1 MFEKN
6 EQMLDSKIEKKTR
19 SYINWN
25 EDKIKAILVA
35 LATEEDVLSWSRGE
49 VKKADTINYK
59 TFKAERHGLF
69 DEVIFGP
76 TVDYRCSVCGRRY
89 NIINA
94 GEMCTNTIKCR
105 ESNSEI
111 LPKSSRRRRMGHIKL
126 HSPVVHFW
134 YFKIDNSILSKL
146 LGLKVEGTER
156 IVTKNMIESVIYYKS
171 HIVVESGGLRSLPK
185 NLVIDISEAASIY
198 HEALHEILSKSKGQQ
213 VDIIK
218 EAIADLEVNATSKNG
233 RSYGIDFY
241 EINEIIHN
249 YSEAKIMTGARAIE
263 YLLEQVDLE
272 KERAKVEAEILR
284 INSQELTKN
293 KISIL
298 KNAERE
304 KLYKRLRVINSFINS
319 GQHPRSLM
327 IRALPVIPADLR
339 PMIQLEGGRHSTSDV
354 NELYRRVII
363 RNNRLKRWI
372 EAEAPNLIL
381 QNELRMLQEA
391 VDALIDNQRK
401 HTNSAIVTAKDG
413 RAFKSISDALVG
425 KKGRFR
431 QNLLGKRVDYSGRS
445 VIVVGPEL
453 QMHQCG
459 LPREMAAKL
468 FEPWIIRGLVNSGAT
483 NTIKAA
489 KKLIDDF
496 HPIIWPVAEE
506 VIKDKVVLLNRAPSL
521 HRLSI
526 QAFEPKLVRGR
537 AIHLHPLV
545 TAAFNAD
552 FDGDQMA
559 VHVPL
564 SDEAI
569 LEARELMLANKNIL
583 GPKDGEPIIN
593 PSQDMILGIYW
604 LTQEM
609 PNAKG
614 EGRIFFSMEH
624 LHRSLESG
632 GVNIHARVAMPLKAL
647 KDTKETGYI
656 CSSVGK
662 FIFNSVLPKSFP
674 FIYNSSLD
682 LSLKEYIEY
691 SNKEFLATK
700 AADIPKIIKEKV
712 QGAFNKNAVARII
725 RYVFNEYNFE
735 VPKNVIATVINNL
748 EFNTVNEFEEEFKEL
763 QNPKDLFGGKV
774 KSTHVDILVQA
785 TRKALERLKKM
796 RNLEGNFASIS
807 ASEKVAILE
816 EVWFSYTN
824 YIANILD
831 QIKELG
837 FKYSTKSGIS
847 VAISDVQQIAE
858 KDEIVKQADK
868 YIQVLRLKFE
878 EGEITD
884 DERYLLTIR
893 KWTEVKD
900 EVQRLVSDFVSGAS
914 NNPIVMM
921 IRSGARGNISNFVQL
936 SGIRGLM
943 TNNVQ
948 TLKADAENERIVRS
962 IVEVPI
968 KSSFI
973 QGLTAYEFF
982 SSTHGARKGLTD
994 VALYTAKSGYLTRR
1008 LVDVAQSIIV
1018 KEEDCDSDYGFWVR
1032 DIIDNKTQQVII
1044 PLSERIEGRYS
1055 NRPIWHNGKMIVDR
1069 NELIDYE
1076 IAQQIIKAGIEVVQ
1090 IRSVL
1095 SCHTKNS
1102 VCRMCYGKDLAT
1114 NKLVE
1119 IGEAVGIIAA
1129 QSIGEPG
1136 TQLTM
1141 RNFHTGGVAGVSDI
1155 TGGFT
1160 RLIELIDAY
1169 EKPWGTPAEISPI
1182 KGKVIDIE
1190 VKKRESEASSLED
1203 YLITLME
1210 YKTNQELK
1218 IFARSA
1224 RKPRV
1229 SVGDEVTVG
1238 QKLTEG
1244 PINLQQL
1251 LRVADARHLQHYM
1264 LKEIQRLYRMQG
1276 IGISDKYVEIIIR
1289 QLLSKLVISSPGDSK
1304 FHAGAI
1310 VDAFDYQEEN
1320 ARLMLEGK
1328 KLAYGRVIIKGA
1340 KHVPLL
1346 SSSFLAAASYQETAK
1361 ILVYAAIANQVDNLE
1376 GLKENIIIGHKIP
1389 AGTNLN
1395 YHADAHSKFDIKIPE
1410 MFFSNHSNAPLLDF
1424 EDLDFSEDLWA
1435 R

>member
-1 MFEKN
+1 MQEWK
-6 EQMLDSKIEKKTR
+6 ESKTNKKTR
-19 SYINWN
+19 NYLNWD
-25 EDKIKAILVA
+25 EDKIRAISVA
-35 LATEEDVLSWSRGE
+35 IATEEDVLSWSRGE
-49 VKKADTINYK
+49 VKRADTINYK
-59 TFKAERHGLF
+59 TFKAERYGLF

-76 TVDYRCSVCGRRY
+76 TVDYRCAICGKRY
-89 NIINA
+89 NVVNS
-94 GEMCTNTIKCR
+94 GDLCTNTIKCK
-105 ESNSEI
+105 ESKSEI
-111 LPKSSRRRRMGHIKL
+111 LPKSSRRRRMGHIQL

-146 LGLKVEGTER
+146 LGLRIEGSDR
-156 IVTKNMIESVIYYKS
+156 VVTKTMIESVIYYKS
-171 HIVVESGGLRSLPK
+171 HIVVESGGLKSLPK
-185 NLVIDISEAASIY
+185 KLVIDISEAAVIY
-198 HEALHEILSKSKGQQ
+198 HEALNEILSLREDEGEQE
-213 VDIIK
+213 IIRN
-218 EAIADLEVNATSKNG
+218 AIAELERSATSKTG

-241 EINEIIHN
+241 EINEIIHAH
-249 YSEAKIMTGARAIE
+249 SEARIMTGARAIE

-272 KERAKVEAEILR
+272 SERTRVEEEIAR
-284 INSQELTKN
+284 INQHELSKN

-319 GQHPRSLM
+319 GQHPRSLL

-372 EAEAPNLIL
+372 DAEAPNLIL

-401 HTNSAIVTAKDG
+401 NAHSTIVTAKDG

-453 QMHQCG
+453 KMHQCG

-468 FEPWIIRGLVNSGAT
+468 FEPWIIRGLVRSGVT

-489 KKLIDDF
+489 KKLIDDVR
-496 HPIIWPVAEE
+496 PVIWPVVEE
-506 VIKDKVVLLNRAPSL
+506 VIKNKVVLLNRAPSL

-537 AIHLHPLV
+537 AIRLHPLV
-545 TAAFNAD
+545 TTAFNAD

-564 SDEAI
+564 SSEAI
-569 LEARELMLANKNIL
+569 LEARELMLASKNIL

-604 LTQEM
+604 LTQEI
-609 PNAKG
+609 PGSIG
-614 EGRIFFSMEH
+614 EGRIFADLEH
-624 LHRSLESG
+624 IHRALENNTLS
-632 GVNIHARVAMPLKAL
+632 IHARIAIPLRSL
-647 KDTKETGYI
+647 KDTEQSGYI

-662 FIFNSVLPKSFP
+662 ILFNAVLPKNFP
-674 FIYNSSLD
+674 YIYDDNLDVSLD
-682 LSLKEYIEY
+682 EYVAYSTKEY
-691 SNKEFLATK
+691 LVAT
-700 AADIPKIIKEKV
+700 AADIPA
-712 QGAFNKNAVARII
+712 AFAREPLNAFSKNTVARII

-735 VPKNVIATVINNL
+735 VPKEVIAKVINRL
-748 EFNTVNEFEEEFKEL
+748 DFETAKDSL
-763 QNPKDLFGGKV
+763 AHYTDLPNPKDLFGRPLRA
-774 KSTHVDILVQA
+774 THAIILSEA
-785 TRKALERLKKM
+785 TGAAFARLRRVRGFNRNDQVISPTER
-796 RNLEGNFASIS
+796 
-807 ASEKVAILE
+807 VTILE
-816 EVWFSYTN
+816 EVWFDYTN
-824 YIANILD
+824 FIARILD
-831 QIKELG
+831 DIKELG
-837 FKYSTKSGIS
+837 FKYSTLSGIS
-847 VAISDVQQIAE
+847 IAISDVKQIHE
-858 KDEIVKQADK
+858 KEEIVREADNF
-868 YIQVLRLKFE
+868 IQQLRQKFD

-893 KWTEVKD
+893 KWTDVKD
-900 EVQRLVSDFVSGAS
+900 DIQHLVSNYVQDNPF
-914 NNPIVMM
+914 NPIVSM

-948 TLKADAENERIVRS
+948 TLKADAENERVVRS
-962 IVEVPI
+962 IVEVPV
-968 KSSFI
+968 KSSFV

-994 VALYTAKSGYLTRR
+994 VALNTAKSGYLTRR

-1018 KEEDCDSDYGFWVR
+1018 KEEDCDSDYGFWVH
-1032 DIIDNKTQQVII
+1032 DIIDNKTKQVII

-1055 NRPIWHNGKMIVDR
+1055 NRPIWHEGRMLVDR

-1076 IAQQIIKAGIEVVQ
+1076 IAQQIIRAGIQRVQ

-1095 SCHTKNS
+1095 SCHTRNS

-1141 RNFHTGGVAGVSDI
+1141 RTFHTGGVAGVSDI
-1155 TGGFT
+1155 TEGFT

-1182 KGKVIDIE
+1182 KGRVLDIE
-1190 VKKRESEASSLED
+1190 TKKRDAENTALED
-1203 YLITLME
+1203 HIITLLE
-1210 YKTNQELK
+1210 DKSNRRIQ
-1218 IFARSA
+1218 ISSQSSS
-1224 RKPRV
+1224 KPRV
-1229 SVGDEVTVG
+1229 EIGDEITVG

-1276 IGISDKYVEIIIR
+1276 IGIADKYVEIIVR
-1289 QLLSKLVISSPGDSK
+1289 QLLSKIVISTPGDSR

-1310 VDAFDYQEEN
+1310 IDVHDYQEEN
-1320 ARLMLEGK
+1320 AKLMLEGRQM
-1328 KLAYGRVIIKGA
+1328 AYGHVVIKGA

-1361 ILVYAAIANQVDNLE
+1361 ILVYASIANQTDNLE
-1376 GLKENIIIGHKIP
+1376 GLKENIIVGHKIP
-1389 AGTNLN
+1389 AGTNLT
-1395 YHADAHSKFDIKIPE
+1395 YHQDAYSKFDIKTPE
-1410 MFFSNHSNAPLLDF
+1410 SFFNAFYDEYEF
-1424 EDLDFSEDLWA
+1424 NEY
-1435 R
+1435 